1 MRRPD
6 WLVDQLPPAMLQE
19 DFFRRFVQLFQAQA
33 DTLMAHADNLEHL
46 PDPDLAP
53 PQMLPWLASWI
64 GLESVD
70 GAGSP
75 ELQREVLRT
84 AARTLAWR
92 GTPYG
97 LQSILE
103 LFSGA
108 PAVVE
113 DGGGV
118 WRDGEAPDDTAW
130 VVMRVESTGNLT
142 ERAFADLV
150 ADEVPAH
157 VRAQLWVGDRLVW
170 PRARA
175 EPGPHLATPRP
186 PTEN

>member
-19 DFFRRFVQLFQAQA
+19 DFFRRFVELFQAQA
-33 DTLMAHADNLEHL
+33 DTLMAHADSLEHL
-46 PDPDLAP
+46 ADPDLAP
-53 PQMLPWLASWI
+53 PVLLPWLASWI

-70 GAGSP
+70 GAGP
-75 ELQREVLRT
+75 PAVQREVLRT

-92 GTPYG
+92 GTPAG
-97 LQSILE
+97 LLAMLE

-118 WRDGEAPDDTAW
+118 WREGESPDDTAW
-130 VVMRVESTGNLT
+130 VVMRVASTGNLS

-157 VRAQLWVGDRLVW
+157 VRAELWVDGTLVW
-170 PRARA
+170 PRRSTPTTA
-175 EPGPHLATPRP
+175 PLAVPQP
-186 PTEN
+186 PTET